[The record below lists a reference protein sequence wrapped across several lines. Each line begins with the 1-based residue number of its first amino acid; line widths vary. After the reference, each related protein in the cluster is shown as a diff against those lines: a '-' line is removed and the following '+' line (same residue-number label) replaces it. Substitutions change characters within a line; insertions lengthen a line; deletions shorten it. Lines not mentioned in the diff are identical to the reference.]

1 MDIERRDFV
10 KGCAASSVLLLVG
23 MDNAAKAVTAHQ
35 VPVSVDNI
43 EKSIKASFGGSFS
56 LQGHAH
62 SHGLARN
69 WNLGKFREF
78 HRLACPLNCS
88 SEMDPNSTR

>member
-1 MDIERRDFV
+1 MDIERRDFF
-10 KGCAASSVLLLVG
+10 KGCVASSVLLLVG

-35 VPVSVDNI
+35 APVPVDNI

-62 SHGLARN
+62 SHGLTYANIEHCGNRYAVASADLLD
-69 WNLGKFREF
+69 WKIVRT
-78 HRLACPLNCS
+78 S
-88 SEMDPNSTR
+88 V